1 MKRILVV
8 LTTNAQ
14 FSAVLP
20 DDEANGLMDQFY
32 KLCSIEVDDHCFE
45 MSIKN
50 ESDRLENL
58 LIPIRSILY
67 IQCREFIE

>member
-14 FSAVLP
+14 FAAVLP
-20 DDEANGLMDQFY
+20 DEAANELMDQFY
-32 KLCSIEVDDHCFE
+32 QLSMGEVDDHLFE

-50 ESDRLENL
+50 ESGRLENL

>member
-20 DDEANGLMDQFY
+20 DDEANELIDQFY
-32 KLCSIEVDDHCFE
+32 KLCSIEIEDQCFE
-45 MSIKN
+45 MSLRN
-50 ESDRLENL
+50 ESGMLENT

-67 IQCREFIE
+67 VQCREFIE

>member
-8 LTTNAQ
+8 LTTNTQ

-20 DDEANGLMDQFY
+20 DDEADSLMDQFY
-32 KLCSIEVDDHCFE
+32 KLCTIEVDDHCFE

-50 ESDRLENL
+50 ESGRLENL

-67 IQCREFIE
+67 IQCREFVE